1 MTRPNI
7 LITFAD
13 DQRHDMVGCLGDPN
27 VRTPHLDRLCDQGT
41 AFTRAHHLGSLQ
53 GAVCVPSRA
62 MLHTGTTLF
71 HTNNHMEAA
80 AAPGDFS
87 TATGQPHRTLG
98 QILQGAGYRTFAT
111 GKWHNGRASHIR
123 SFDFG
128 GKIFFGGMSSHD
140 SVPTYDFDPEGTY
153 PKDNQYVGEAFS
165 SDMFAGAANGFLND
179 YEGDAPFFLYVAFT
193 APHDPRTPPE
203 GYTYDPDSVPLPPN
217 FMTEHPFDNG
227 MRSGR
232 DEDLA
237 AHPRTES
244 EVRQHIADYYGMVT
258 HMDER
263 IGRIHDTLEK
273 SGHADNTILIH
284 TGDHGLG
291 VGQHGLLGKQNV
303 YDHSIRMPLI
313 VRGPGIQAGRRT
325 DALCYQHDLF
335 PTLLEAAGADIP
347 TQNEF
352 RSLVPVLTGGADTLR
367 DSIYCAYGDYMRTVK
382 DERFKVIEYLVEGA
396 RRTQLF
402 DLDEDPAETNDL
414 SGEPAH
420 TDRIAALRARLA
432 EWQTRLDDPLDL
444 QDLPQN

>member
-1 MTRPNI
+1 MARPNI

-27 VRTPHLDRLCDQGT
+27 VHTPCLDRLCDQGT
-41 AFTRAHHLGSLQ
+41 AFTRAHHMGSLQ

-71 HTNNHMEAA
+71 HTTSYMEAA
-80 AAPGDFS
+80 AAPGNFS
-87 TATGQPHRTLG
+87 TATDRPHQTLG

-111 GKWHNGRASHIR
+111 GKWHNQRASHVR
-123 SFDFG
+123 SFDSA

-140 SVPTYDFDPEGTY
+140 SVPTYDFDPEGLY
-153 PKDNQYVGEAFS
+153 PKDKIYVGEAFS
-165 SDMFAGAANGFLND
+165 SDMFAGAATGFLND
-179 YEGDAPFFLYVAFT
+179 YESDAPFFLYVAFT
-193 APHDPRTPPE
+193 APHDPRMPPE

-227 MRSGR
+227 MLSGR

-258 HMDER
+258 HMDEC
-263 IGRIHDTLEK
+263 IGRIHDALEK
-273 SGHADNTILIH
+273 SGRADNTIVIH

-335 PTLLEAAGADIP
+335 PTLLEAAGAGIP
-347 TQNEF
+347 AQNEF
-352 RSLVPVLTGGADTLR
+352 RSLVPVLTGGADTHR

-382 DERFKVIEYLVEGA
+382 DARFKLIEYLVEGA

-402 DLDEDPAETNDL
+402 DLEADPAELNDL
-414 SGEPAH
+414 SGDSAH
-420 TDRIAALRARLA
+420 ADRIATLRANLA
-432 EWQTRLDDPLDL
+432 DWQSRLDDPLDL
-444 QDLPQN
+444 G